1 MSTIASVELA
11 AEEFALG
18 RSLAEVPRAEFEVVR
33 VVAHDGDSLVP
44 YVRVTA
50 DSFEEFDEALD
61 ADPTVAEAT
70 LLDDFGD
77 ERLYRMEW
85 VEDVLALTHV
95 LVHGRGAVLEM
106 YGTDDQ
112 WRVRL
117 LLPDREA
124 LSSTADYCHERDLTF
139 EVLNIYELSG
149 SVSRGEFGLSQAQY
163 EVLLTAAEQGY
174 FDVPRDV
181 TMSDLAD
188 SLDVS
193 QQAISER
200 LRRGHANLVDNTI
213 RVGQEAF
220 DVDPSNGR

>member
-18 RSLAEVPRAEFEVVR
+18 RSLAEVPHAEFEVVR

-50 DSFEEFDEALD
+50 DSFEGFDAALESD
-61 ADPTVAEAT
+61 SSVAEAT

-85 VEDVLALTHV
+85 VEDVFALTHV
-95 LVHGRGAVLEM
+95 LVRAGGAVMEM
-106 YGTDDQ
+106 FGGGDR
-112 WRVRL
+112 WRLRL

-124 LSSTADYCHERDLTF
+124 LSETADYCRERDLTF
-139 EVLNIYELSG
+139 EVLNIHDLSG
-149 SVSRGEFGLSQAQY
+149 SVSRGQFGLSKAQY
-163 EVLLTAAEQGY
+163 EVLVAAAERGY

-181 TMSDLAD
+181 TMADLAEC
-188 SLDVS
+188 LDVS

-200 LRRGHANLVDNTI
+200 LRRGHSNLIDSTIHVGGESVDDSDD
-213 RVGQEAF
+213 EE
-220 DVDPSNGR
+220 

>member
-50 DSFEEFDEALD
+50 DSFEEFDDALD
-61 ADPTVAEAT
+61 ADPSVAEAT

-95 LVHGRGAVLEM
+95 LVYAKGAVLEM
-106 YGTDDQ
+106 YGTDEQ

-124 LSSTADYCHERDLTF
+124 LSDTAAYCRERDLTF
-139 EVLNIYELSG
+139 EILNIHELSG

-181 TMSDLAD
+181 TMADLAD
-188 SLDVS
+188 TLDVS

-213 RVGQEAF
+213 RVGEESF
-220 DVDPSNGR
+220 DVDANGRR